1 MFSLLRFPTTQQ
13 STIWLKRRREVSPS
27 KIAKDM
33 KVSRP
38 FVSKATRIA
47 EARIRRLLEN
57 AASINRIK
65 IHHISEKYG
74 LIYGYSP
81 STQSETYITFSPSI
95 GVQTWYKHQG
105 ECESCS
111 EYESCNTMLLQIAK
125 EWDVQINKKMVPTEL
140 SDYVFGSIM
149 RRLKWK

>member
-1 MFSLLRFPTTQQ
+1 MNTILRFPTAQQ
-13 STIWLKRRREVSPS
+13 STIWLKRRGKVSPS
-27 KIAKDM
+27 KIANDL

-74 LIYGYSP
+74 LILGYSP
-81 STQSETYITFSPSI
+81 STQSETYITFSPSLGI
-95 GVQTWYKHQG
+95 QTWYNHKG
-105 ECESCS
+105 DCSSCS
-111 EYESCNTMLLQIAK
+111 EYENCNTLLLQIAK
-125 EWDVQINKKMVPTEL
+125 EWDIKINEELVPTEL
-140 SDYVFGSIM
+140 SEFIFNSLM

>member
-1 MFSLLRFPTTQQ
+1 MFTQLRFPTVQQ
-13 STIWLKRRREVSPS
+13 STIWLKRKQKISPS
-27 KIAKDM
+27 EIAQDM

-105 ECESCS
+105 DCSTCS
-111 EYESCNTMLLQIAK
+111 EYEDCNRMLLQIAE
-125 EWDVQINKKMVPTEL
+125 EWDVQINEEMVPTEL
-140 SDYVFGSIM
+140 SDFIFNTIM